1 MKNPDLIRRTL
12 CFGLVLAGLIS
23 VLGGCGYKLQGTG
36 GFLPK
41 HIKTMSVPMFK
52 NLTTRFQIDLK
63 LTQAVIDEMVAR
75 GKVEV
80 VTDNRPTDAILSGE
94 IQTFNVTPI
103 AFTPGTS
110 TADRF
115 NIMVVAKIILRDNV
129 NRKTIFSNPAYVY
142 QEDYEVPPG
151 SDFESVESDALDRIA
166 EKFARQL
173 VITILE
179 GF

>member
-1 MKNPDLIRRTL
+1 MSKGRSVWV
-12 CFGLVLAGLIS
+12 GLVLAGLTAVMTS
-23 VLGGCGYKLQGTG
+23 CGYRLQGTG

-41 HIKTMSVPMFK
+41 HIKTMAIPMFK
-52 NLTTRFQIDLK
+52 NLTTRYQIDLK
-63 LTQAVIDEMVAR
+63 LTQAVVNEMVDR

-103 AFTPGTS
+103 GFTTGTS

-115 NIMVVAKIILRDNV
+115 NIMVVAKITLRDNIS
-129 NRKTIFSNPAYVY
+129 RKIIFSNPGYVY
-142 QEDYEVPPG
+142 QEDYQVPPG
-151 SDFESVESDALDRIA
+151 SDFESVESEALDRIA

>member
-1 MKNPDLIRRTL
+1 MRTSRFL
-12 CFGLVLAGLIS
+12 VVVALAAGLVAIMS
-23 VLGGCGYKLQGTG
+23 GCGYKLQGTG
-36 GFLPK
+36 GFLPT
-41 HIKTMSVPMFK
+41 HIKTMSIPMFK
-52 NLTTRFQIDLK
+52 NLTTRFQVDLK

-80 VTDNRPTDAILSGE
+80 VTDNRPTDAVLTGE
-94 IQTFNVTPI
+94 IDNFAVNPI
-103 AFTPGTS
+103 AFTPGTN

-115 NIMVVAKIILRDNV
+115 NITVVAKIVLRDNV
-129 NRKTIFSNPAYVY
+129 SRKVLFSNPSYVY
-142 QEDYEVPPG
+142 QEDYEVPAG
-151 SDFESVESDALDRIA
+151 SDFESVETEALDRIA

>member
-1 MKNPDLIRRTL
+1 
-12 CFGLVLAGLIS
+12 
-23 VLGGCGYKLQGTG
+23 
-36 GFLPK
+36 
-41 HIKTMSVPMFK
+41 MFK
-52 NLTTRFQIDLK
+52 NLTTRYQIDLK

-75 GKVEV
+75 GKVEI
-80 VTDNRPTDAILSGE
+80 VTDNRQTDAILSGE
-94 IQTFNVTPI
+94 IQVFNVTPI

-110 TADRF
+110 QADRF
-115 NIMVVAKIILRDNV
+115 NILVVAKITLRDNV
-129 NRKTIFSNPAYVY
+129 SRKTIFSNPAYVY